1 MNSADW
7 SLLGTMLAGFFAI
20 MNPIAN
26 IPIFLGLTDGYG
38 AKARRRV
45 ALRSTLIAFG
55 TVAVFTVLGQ
65 LIFSMFGITI
75 AAFRIA
81 GGVIIFLIGY
91 QMLQGEISP
100 AHRTARIREASGGD
114 PSAPPSSASVI
125 DDEGMLSVAISP
137 LGVPLLA
144 GPGTIVTAIGF
155 SAGHWRHAALSLVAF
170 ALLCGTTWFGFVA
183 GERSVRY
190 LGNSFLNVITR
201 LMGLILAVV
210 GTEMLLNGLRAAFP
224 ALLH

>member
-26 IPIFLGLTDGYG
+26 IPIFLGLTSGYG
-38 AKARRRV
+38 AQARRRV
-45 ALRSTLIAFG
+45 ALRSTLVAFG
-55 TVAVFTVLGQ
+55 TVTVFTVLGQ

-81 GGVIIFLIGY
+81 GGVIIFLIGS
-91 QMLQGEISP
+91 QMLQGELSP
-100 AHRTARIREASGGD
+100 AHQTRRVRDASAGETAANSLR
-114 PSAPPSSASVI
+114 PSLI
-125 DDEGMLSVAISP
+125 DEEGMLSVAISP

-155 SAGHWRHAALSLVAF
+155 SAGHWRHAALSLLAF
-170 ALLCGTTWFGFVA
+170 AVLCVTTWFGFVA

-190 LGNSFLNVITR
+190 LGNSFLTVITR

-210 GTEMLLNGLRAAFP
+210 GTEMLLTGLKAAFP
-224 ALLH
+224 LLR

>member
-1 MNSADW
+1 MGPADW

-26 IPIFLGLTDGYG
+26 IPIFLGLTDGYS
-38 AKARRRV
+38 AQARRRV
-45 ALRSTLIAFG
+45 ALRSILVAYG
-55 TVAVFTVLGQ
+55 TVATFTVLGQ
-65 LIFSMFGITI
+65 LIFSMFGLTI

-91 QMLQGEISP
+91 QMLQGHMSAAHKTPRIRDVVGGEPSVRPSVSP
-100 AHRTARIREASGGD
+100 AIE
-114 PSAPPSSASVI
+114 
-125 DDEGMLSVAISP
+125 DEGMLSVAISP

-170 ALLCGTTWFGFVA
+170 ALLCVTTWFGFVA

-190 LGNSFLNVITR
+190 LGNSFLTVITR

-210 GTEMLLNGLRAAFP
+210 GTEMLLTGLRGAFP
-224 ALLH
+224 ELR

>member
-1 MNSADW
+1 MNRADW

-26 IPIFLGLTDGYG
+26 IPIFLGLTEGYG
-38 AKARRRV
+38 VEARRRV
-45 ALRSTLIAFG
+45 ALRSTLIAFS
-55 TVAVFTVLGQ
+55 TVTVFTLLGQ
-65 LIFSMFGITI
+65 LIFTMFGITI

-100 AHRTARIREASGGD
+100 THQTRRVRDANSEAGGASSRPSGI
-114 PSAPPSSASVI
+114 V
-125 DDEGMLSVAISP
+125 DEGMLSVAISP

-155 SAGHWRHAALSLVAF
+155 SAGHWRHALMSLIAF
-170 ALLCGTTWFGFVA
+170 ALLCVTTWFGFVA

-190 LGNSFLNVITR
+190 LGTSFLTVITR

-210 GTEMLLNGLRAAFP
+210 GTEMFLEGLRGAFP
-224 ALLH
+224 SLR

>member
-38 AKARRRV
+38 IESRRQV
-45 ALRSTLIAFG
+45 ALRSTLVAFG
-55 TVAVFTVLGQ
+55 TVTVFTVLGQ
-65 LIFSMFGITI
+65 LIFSMFGITV

-91 QMLQGEISP
+91 QMLQGEVSS
-100 AHRTARIREASGGD
+100 AHRTRRIREASAGEAGSP
-114 PSAPPSSASVI
+114 PSAPAGI
-125 DDEGMLSVAISP
+125 DEEGMLSVAISP

-155 SAGHWRHAALSLVAF
+155 SAGHWRHAALTLFAF
-170 ALLCGTTWFGFVA
+170 ALLCVTTWCGFVA
-183 GERSVRY
+183 GERLVRY
-190 LGNSFLNVITR
+190 LGRSFLTVITR

-210 GTEMLLNGLRAAFP
+210 GTEMLLTGLHGAFP
-224 ALLH
+224 DLR

>member
-1 MNSADW
+1 MNKADW

-26 IPIFLGLTDGYG
+26 IPIFLGLTEGYG
-38 AKARRRV
+38 VEARRRV
-45 ALRSTLIAFG
+45 ALRSTLIAFC
-55 TVAVFTVLGQ
+55 TVAVFTLLGQ

-100 AHRTARIREASGGD
+100 THRTRRVRDASSEAGGVSSRPSG
-114 PSAPPSSASVI
+114 I

-155 SAGHWRHAALSLVAF
+155 SAGHWRHALMSLIAF

-190 LGNSFLNVITR
+190 LGTSFLTVITR

-210 GTEMLLNGLRAAFP
+210 GTEMFLEGLRGAFP
-224 ALLH
+224 SLR

>member
-26 IPIFLGLTDGYG
+26 IPIFLGLTAGYG
-38 AKARRRV
+38 AQARRRV
-45 ALRSTLIAFG
+45 ALRSTLVAFG
-55 TVAVFTVLGQ
+55 TVTVFTVLGQ

-81 GGVIIFLIGY
+81 GGVIIFLIGS
-91 QMLQGEISP
+91 QMLQGELSP
-100 AHRTARIREASGGD
+100 AHQTRRVRD
-114 PSAPPSSASVI
+114 ASVGETGSSPPHPALI
-125 DDEGMLSVAISP
+125 DEGMLSVAISP

-155 SAGHWRHAALSLVAF
+155 SAGHWRHAALSLLAF
-170 ALLCGTTWFGFVA
+170 ALLCVTTWFGFVA

-190 LGNSFLNVITR
+190 LGNSFLTVITR

-210 GTEMLLNGLRAAFP
+210 GTEMLVTGLKAAFP
-224 ALLH
+224 LLR

>member
-1 MNSADW
+1 
-7 SLLGTMLAGFFAI
+7 MLAGFFAI

-38 AKARRRV
+38 AAARRRV
-45 ALRSTLIAFG
+45 ALRSILVAFF
-55 TVAVFTVLGQ
+55 TVTVFTVLGQ

-81 GGVIIFLIGY
+81 GGVIIFMIGY
-91 QMLQGEISP
+91 QMLQGEVSP
-100 AHRTARIREASGGD
+100 AHQTSRVRDASGGD
-114 PSAPPSSASVI
+114 SSVRPSRVE
-125 DDEGMLSVAISP
+125 DEGNLSVAISP

-155 SAGHWRHAALSLVAF
+155 SAGHWRHAALSLFAF
-170 ALLCGTTWFGFVA
+170 ALLCATTWFGFVA
-183 GERSVRY
+183 GQRFVRY
-190 LGNSFLNVITR
+190 LGRSFLTVITR

-210 GTEMLLNGLRAAFP
+210 GTEMLLVGLKAAFP
-224 ALLH
+224 LLR

>member
-1 MNSADW
+1 MNTADW

-26 IPIFLGLTDGYG
+26 IPIFLGLTDGYSVE
-38 AKARRRV
+38 ARRRV
-45 ALRSTLIAFG
+45 ALRSTLIAFI

-65 LIFSMFGITI
+65 LIFSMFGLTI
-75 AAFRIA
+75 PAFRIA

-91 QMLQGEISP
+91 QMLQGEMSA
-100 AHRTARIREASGGD
+100 AHRTPRIREAAGGE
-114 PSAPPSSASVI
+114 PSARPSSPSAI
-125 DDEGMLSVAISP
+125 DEEGMLSVAISP

-170 ALLCGTTWFGFVA
+170 ALLCATTWFGFVA

-190 LGNSFLNVITR
+190 LGNSFLTVITR
-201 LMGLILAVV
+201 LMGLILAVI
-210 GTEMLLNGLRAAFP
+210 GTEMLLTGLRGAFP
-224 ALLH
+224 ALH

>member
-7 SLLGTMLAGFFAI
+7 SLVGTMLAGFFAI

-26 IPIFLGLTDGYG
+26 IPIFLGLTDGYS
-38 AKARRRV
+38 ADARRRV
-45 ALRSTLIAFG
+45 ALRSTLVAFG
-55 TVAVFTVLGQ
+55 TVTGFTVLGQ
-65 LIFSMFGITI
+65 LIFSMFGITF

-91 QMLQGEISP
+91 QMLQGEISS
-100 AHRTARIREASGGD
+100 AHRTRRIREASAGE
-114 PSAPPSSASVI
+114 ASVRPSTPAVI
-125 DDEGMLSVAISP
+125 DEEGMLSVAISP

-155 SAGHWRHAALSLVAF
+155 SAGHWRHAVLSLVAF
-170 ALLCGTTWFGFVA
+170 ALLCVTTWFGFVA
-183 GERSVRY
+183 GERAVRY
-190 LGNSFLNVITR
+190 LGRSFLTVITR

-210 GTEMLLNGLRAAFP
+210 GTEMLLNGLRGAFP
-224 ALLH
+224 DLR

>member
-38 AKARRRV
+38 VEARRRV
-45 ALRSTLIAFG
+45 ALRSTLVAFG
-55 TVAVFTVLGQ
+55 TVTVFTVLGQ

-91 QMLQGEISP
+91 QMLQGEVSS
-100 AHRTARIREASGGD
+100 AHRTRRIREASGD
-114 PSAPPSSASVI
+114 EASPRPSTPAAI
-125 DDEGMLSVAISP
+125 DEEGMLSVAISP

-155 SAGHWRHAALSLVAF
+155 SAGHWRHAALSLTAF
-170 ALLCGTTWFGFVA
+170 ALLCVTTWFGFVA

-190 LGNSFLNVITR
+190 LGRSFLTVITR

-210 GTEMLLNGLRAAFP
+210 GTEMLLKGLRGAFP
-224 ALLH
+224 ALG

>member
-1 MNSADW
+1 MNSVDW
-7 SLLGTMLAGFFAI
+7 SLLSTMLAGFFAI

-38 AKARRRV
+38 AEARRRV
-45 ALRSTLIAFG
+45 ALRSILVAFF
-55 TVAVFTVLGQ
+55 TVIVFTLLGQ

-91 QMLQGEISP
+91 QMLQGEVSP
-100 AHRTARIREASGGD
+100 AHQTRRIREASAGEATAG
-114 PSAPPSSASVI
+114 PSHASPI
-125 DDEGMLSVAISP
+125 DEEGMLSVAISP

-155 SAGHWRHAALSLVAF
+155 SAGHWRHAALSLIAF
-170 ALLCGTTWFGFVA
+170 ALLCATTWFGFVA

-190 LGNSFLNVITR
+190 LGNSFLTVITR

-210 GTEMLLNGLRAAFP
+210 GTEMWLTGLKAAFP
-224 ALLH
+224 VLR

>member
-1 MNSADW
+1 MIPADW

-26 IPIFLGLTDGYG
+26 IPIFLGLTDGYS

-45 ALRSTLIAFG
+45 ALRSTLIAFI

-91 QMLQGEISP
+91 QMLQGEVSA
-100 AHRTARIREASGGD
+100 AHQTPRMRDAGGGEASGR
-114 PSAPPSSASVI
+114 PSRPSGI

-170 ALLCGTTWFGFVA
+170 ALLCATTWFGFVA

-190 LGNSFLNVITR
+190 LGNSFLTVITR

-210 GTEMLLNGLRAAFP
+210 GTEMLLTGLRAAFP
-224 ALLH
+224 VLR

>member
-1 MNSADW
+1 MGPADW

-26 IPIFLGLTDGYG
+26 IPIFLGLTDGYS
-38 AKARRRV
+38 AQARRRV

-65 LIFSMFGITI
+65 LIFSMFGLTI

-100 AHRTARIREASGGD
+100 AHRTARIREVSGD
-114 PSAPPSSASVI
+114 AARPSSPSTI

-155 SAGHWRHAALSLVAF
+155 SAGHWRHAALSLLAF

-190 LGNSFLNVITR
+190 LGNSFLTVITR

-210 GTEMLLNGLRAAFP
+210 GTEMLLTGLRAAFP
-224 ALLH
+224 TLH

>member
-1 MNSADW
+1 MNKADW

-26 IPIFLGLTDGYG
+26 IPIFLGLTQGYG
-38 AKARRRV
+38 VEARRRV
-45 ALRSTLIAFG
+45 ALRSTLIAFS
-55 TVAVFTVLGQ
+55 TVAVFTLLGQ

-100 AHRTARIREASGGD
+100 AHQTRRVRDASGDASGA
-114 PSAPPSSASVI
+114 PSRPSVI

-155 SAGHWRHAALSLVAF
+155 SAGHWRHAVISLIAF
-170 ALLCGTTWFGFVA
+170 ALLCVTTWFGFVA

-190 LGNSFLNVITR
+190 LGTSFLTVITR

-210 GTEMLLNGLRAAFP
+210 GTEMLLEGLRGAFP
-224 ALLH
+224 SLH